1 VNGFAR
7 FRRPTRPQAAALA
20 AVVAVIA
27 VIAGLSLG
35 PTVFGPP
42 SSSPGASGSPANP
55 SPSTTEG
62 PAWAQLALTPL
73 ARVASLEPTKPGPAG
88 VAPDTAFTLRS
99 LTGEAP
105 TALAARLEVSPSVA
119 LTVAT
124 TSESTV
130 VLSQAGLEQNR
141 LYRFTLRA
149 PDGSIA
155 GSWAYRVQGP
165 VSVLSTIPGNAT
177 NGVPLNSGIE
187 VTFNQE
193 GVADMADHFSI
204 SPAVTGR
211 FERHGLTQVFVPDT
225 LKAETLYTVTIRA
238 GLARTDADL
247 ALPSD
252 VVFGFET
259 QGAVDLYR
267 TLYFAREVIE
277 SSPAERPVMAVIA
290 PTFEGVAQPKDTKVD
305 VYRVASLDA
314 AARTLADFLAQPHWA
329 QYTSPLMP
337 TEGLPVAATFTT
349 ALEPIRGEGVFV
361 LRFPDTLAEGSYIV
375 EIAGSRKAQAFLQVT
390 PVSVWV
396 SILTDRTVVWVND
409 VGTGRALPGATVA
422 VGDDPPF
429 ASSDANGLAI
439 GRTPAEL
446 IPPAALG
453 EPAPISPAPLLR
465 VTSPTGNTVLVPFGV
480 SNAGGYRGEWSERT
494 ASANETYWAML
505 FTDRGLYR
513 SNDKVDVWGYLRNR
527 DDASVPA
534 SVEVRLVR
542 QGEGSADTPS
552 IVEATAAPGATGTFT
567 ASLALV
573 DVPTGW
579 YEVQAVVD
587 GDVVVSRW
595 LEVSIIR
602 KPPYQLEVTPD
613 HSAMLS
619 GDTVR
624 WTATATFFDG
634 SAAASLPLT
643 MTNYDDSSEH
653 AVTTDAAGVAS
664 LSATVRRYAGSADL
678 SSEDPSYWTVG
689 AYPTGPE
696 SSEIWASDSTLVFP
710 TAYHL
715 TASGLVADGQL
726 RVTGSLNLVDLA
738 KVERQLAAGA
748 WDGDAAGAGVGGK
761 SLQVQVTE
769 LIPVKRL
776 VANDYDF
783 IEKVVRPRYEYDTQ
797 RRPFKTLA
805 VTSGTDGRISFSLAV
820 VNPAHEYEVVLSTR
834 DDAGRFQRRTI
845 QAGRAVELPW
855 WLDAGPV
862 FQMTDGSLAGE
873 TAYRIGSQVVWRIA
887 DGGRIS
893 PSGGDNRY
901 LYLVAQRGLVSADV
915 ADSSTFRHRFAAS
928 DAPGVFVIG
937 VRFTGTTYAPKAAA
951 WANFDFAE
959 RSIKVTVT
967 SDRERYRPGELV
979 TLSVTTADEAG
990 HPIAASVVMQ
1000 GVDEKLYAIGGAST
1014 PSPLDNL
1021 YTRVDSGIVRLT
1033 ATHQV
1038 PSQTGPEGE
1047 GGDATGGGPR
1057 SDFRDTLFFTELTT
1071 DSAGKAT
1078 TTVRLSDDL
1087 TSWHVAASAVTAS
1100 LQAGVGEL
1108 LVPVGLPFFVE
1119 ATTADEYLV
1128 SDRPVIQLRAFGEG
1142 LTDGDPV
1149 EFTVASTSLGLA
1161 PTTVS
1166 GTAFRPVPFELPAL
1180 SLGTSSID
1188 IAARTLTRTDP
1199 AGKPLTDRL
1208 LATFRVIE
1216 SRLGEVRTAYG
1227 TLGGA
1232 LPSLPVATGIT
1243 TYTFS
1248 DAGRGRYLPLLI
1260 ELAQP
1265 AGSRLDRALAQ
1276 SIARRLLIDEFG
1288 RDPASLPSFEIDLS
1302 SYPVGQI
1309 DDATGNIVAG
1319 VALLPYGGVDPWL
1332 AVRVAL
1338 DAPDG
1343 MDARNLAYTLRPI
1356 RDLKSAPR
1364 DLAIAAVA
1372 ALAALGEPV
1381 MADLR
1386 EIGALPD
1393 LTPMEQIYL
1402 ALGYEA
1408 LGDDATA
1415 LEIER
1420 GLLGAYGER
1429 LGSWVRLRVGTGLEE
1444 IVDATSLL
1452 SVVAAGLGDPL
1463 APAMADYV
1471 VANPGK
1477 DTIHALD
1484 LAAFMRGMIARTPA
1498 AAASFAYT
1506 VDGQRRV
1513 VNLDVGDSFV
1523 LELTAGQRAGLALE
1537 RLSGTV
1543 GVAIEATVG
1552 VVVSGLRPSADL
1564 TLKRTV
1570 PASPIPTGRV
1580 VVVDLT
1586 ATFSGAAP
1594 ENGCYDVV
1602 ELVPSGLAP
1611 LSIFSSYREAGGVT
1625 WPSSVIGQKVTFC
1638 ATNTAREGHRAHLR
1652 YMARIVNEGTFTW
1665 EPAIMQLGGAP
1676 EAVAFVPPTSTVI
1689 GKP

>member
-1 VNGFAR
+1 V
-7 FRRPTRPQAAALA
+7 AL
-20 AVVAVIA
+20 
-27 VIAGLSLG
+27 
-35 PTVFGPP
+35 
-42 SSSPGASGSPANP
+42 
-55 SPSTTEG
+55 
-62 PAWAQLALTPL
+62 
-73 ARVASLEPTKPGPAG
+73 
-88 VAPDTAFTLRS
+88 DTAFTLTS

-105 TALAARLEVSPSVA
+105 AALAARLEVSPAVA
-119 LTVAT
+119 LTVAKTSDT
-124 TSESTV
+124 TVE
-130 VLSQAGLEQNR
+130 LSQAGLEPNL
-141 LYRFTLRA
+141 LYRFTLRS
-149 PDGSIA
+149 PDGSVA

-165 VSVLSTIPGNAT
+165 VAVPSTIPGNAT
-177 NGVPLNSGIE
+177 TGVPVNTGIE
-187 VTFNQE
+187 VAFNQE
-193 GVADMADHFSI
+193 GVADMDDHFTI

-211 FERHGLTQVFVPDT
+211 FERHGLTQVFVPDA
-225 LKAETLYTVTIRA
+225 LKDGTLYTVTLRA
-238 GLARTDADL
+238 GLARMDSTL
-247 ALPSD
+247 ALPAD
-252 VVFGFET
+252 HVFSFET

-267 TLYFAREVIE
+267 TVFFAREVIE
-277 SSPAERPVMAVIA
+277 SSPAERPVMALIV
-290 PTFEGVAQPKDTKVD
+290 PTFEGVSQPKDTKVD
-305 VYRVASLDA
+305 VYRVPSLDA
-314 AARTLADFLAQPHWA
+314 AARTLSNFLAQPHWA
-329 QYTSPLMP
+329 QYTVPLMP
-337 TEGLPVAATFTT
+337 TEGLSIAATFT
-349 ALEPIRGEGVFV
+349 AVLEPFRGEDVFV
-361 LRFPDTLAEGSYIV
+361 LRFPDTLAQGWYIV
-375 EIAGSRKAQAFLQVT
+375 EIMGPQRTQAFLQVT
-390 PVSVWV
+390 PVSAWV
-396 SILTDRTVVWVND
+396 SVLTDTTVVWVND
-409 VGTGRALPGATVA
+409 VTTGRALAGATVA
-422 VGDDPPF
+422 TGEGPAF
-429 ASSDANGLAI
+429 ARSDAKGLAV
-439 GRTPAEL
+439 GPTPAKL
-446 IPPAALG
+446 LPPAALG
-453 EPAPISPAPLLR
+453 ESGSSAPAPLLR
-465 VTSPTGNTVLVPFGV
+465 VTSATGDTVLVPFGV
-480 SNAGGYRGEWSERT
+480 TSDAGYRGEWYEKT
-494 ASANETYWAML
+494 AAANETYWAML

-513 SNDKVDVWGYLRNR
+513 TDDHVEVWGYLRNR

-534 SVEVRLVR
+534 SVSVRLVR
-542 QGEGSADTPS
+542 QGNGSADTPS
-552 IVEATAAPGATGTFT
+552 IVEATAAPGASGTFI
-567 ASLALV
+567 ASLPLL

-613 HSAMLS
+613 RSAVLS

-624 WTATATFFDG
+624 WTATAAFFDG
-634 SAAASLPLT
+634 SAAASLPLR

-653 AVTTDAAGVAS
+653 AVTTDAAGAAS
-664 LSATVRRYAGSADL
+664 LNANAPRNSDSTYL
-678 SSEDPSYWTVG
+678 PWEDPRSWDVA

-696 SSEIWASDSTLVFP
+696 SGEIWADGSTLVFP

-715 TASGLVADGQL
+715 TASGVVADGQL

-738 KVERQLAAGA
+738 KVERQLADGS
-748 WDGDAAGAGVGGK
+748 WNGDAAGAAVGGK
-761 SLQVQVTE
+761 SLQAQVTE
-769 LIPVKRL
+769 LVPIKRQ
-776 VANDYDF
+776 VGTDYDF
-783 IEKVVRPRYEYDTQ
+783 IEKVVRPRYEYSTE
-797 RRPFKTLA
+797 RKPVKTLT
-805 VTSGTDGRISFSLAV
+805 VTSATDGRITFSLT
-820 VNPAHEYEVVLSTR
+820 VNNPTHQHEVVLSAT
-834 DDAGRFQRRTI
+834 DDAGRLQSRTI
-845 QAGRAVELPW
+845 QAGTAVELPW
-855 WLDAGPV
+855 WSDAGPV
-862 FQMTDGSLAGE
+862 FQMADGSLAGDL
-873 TAYRIGSQVVWRIA
+873 TYRIGSQVSWRIA
-887 DGGRIS
+887 DGGRIA

-901 LYLVAQRGLVSADV
+901 LYLVAQRGLVSAAV
-915 ADSSTFRHRFAAS
+915 ADSSTFRRTFAAS
-928 DAPGVFVIG
+928 DAPGIFVIG
-937 VRFTGTTYAPKAAA
+937 VRFSGQTYAPKAAA
-951 WANFDFAE
+951 WANFDTAQ
-959 RSIKVTVT
+959 RSIEVTVI
-967 SDRERYRPGELV
+967 SDRDRYRPGESM
-979 TLSVTTADEAG
+979 TLTVTTADETG
-990 HPIAASVVMQ
+990 RPVAANVVIQ

-1038 PSQTGPEGE
+1038 PTQTGPEGE
-1047 GGDATGGGPR
+1047 GGDTTGGGPR

-1071 DSAGKAT
+1071 DGAGKAT
-1078 TTVRLSDDL
+1078 MSVKLSDDL
-1087 TSWHVAASAVTAS
+1087 TSWHIAASAVTAS

-1108 LVPVGLPFFVE
+1108 VVPVGLPFFIE
-1119 ATTADEYLV
+1119 ATTADTYLV
-1128 SDRPVIQLRAFGEG
+1128 SDRPAIQLRAFGDG
-1142 LTDGDPV
+1142 LVDGDPV
-1149 EFTVASTSLGLA
+1149 EFTVASASLGLA

-1166 GTAFRPVPFELPAL
+1166 GTAFRPIRFALPAL
-1180 SLGTSSID
+1180 SLGMTSID
-1188 IAARTLTRTDP
+1188 ITAKALKRTDP

-1309 DDATGNIVAG
+1309 IDDGTGNIMAG

-1343 MDARNLAYTLRPI
+1343 MDAGNLAYTLRPI
-1356 RDLKSAPR
+1356 RDLESAPR

-1402 ALGYEA
+1402 ALGHEA
-1408 LGDDATA
+1408 LGDDETA

-1444 IVDATSLL
+1444 IVEATSLL

-1471 VANPGK
+1471 MANPGK

-1484 LAAFMRGMIARTPA
+1484 LAAFVRGMIARTPA

-1513 VNLDVGDSFV
+1513 VRLDVGDSFV

-1537 RLSGTV
+1537 RISGAV

-1552 VVVSGLRPSADL
+1552 VAVSGLRPSADL

-1586 ATFSGAAP
+1586 ATFGGAAP

-1602 ELVPSGLAP
+1602 ELAPSGLAP
-1611 LSIFSSYREAGGVT
+1611 LTIFNVYSGESGVA
-1625 WPSSVIGQKVTFC
+1625 WPSSIVGQTVTFC

-1652 YMARIVNEGTFTW
+1652 YMARIVSEGTFTW
-1665 EPAIMQLGGAP
+1665 EPALMQLGGAP
-1676 EAVAFVPPTSTVI
+1676 ELLAFVPPTSTVI
-1689 GKP
+1689 GRPD